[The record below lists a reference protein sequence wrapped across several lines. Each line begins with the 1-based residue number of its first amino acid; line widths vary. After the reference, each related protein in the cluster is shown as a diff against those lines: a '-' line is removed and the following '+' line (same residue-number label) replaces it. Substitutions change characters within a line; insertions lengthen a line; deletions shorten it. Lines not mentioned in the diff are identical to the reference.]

1 MSKFR
6 SKGSSQTKIVLRH
19 SKAMGGHERRQNIMR
34 ESGED
39 VKKPPWRN
47 IWRRTFR
54 QTPIQG
60 GLPLHRYETS
70 CNDATILTMDV
81 QAELSELRRKFIQ
94 FIINDRFQIGI
105 RIRGGFGVG
114 IEPPIRGV
122 RIRVVAGR

>member
-1 MSKFR
+1 
-6 SKGSSQTKIVLRH
+6 
-19 SKAMGGHERRQNIMR
+19 
-34 ESGED
+34 
-39 VKKPPWRN
+39 
-47 IWRRTFR
+47 
-54 QTPIQG
+54 
-60 GLPLHRYETS
+60 LHRYETS